1 MSDGGLHISDIYQS
15 LLTGKLIL
23 TVSMAVTN
31 AEDDITGVVGA
42 DIQLEQLMKRA
53 EAVEEDVLNDD
64 YR

>member
-1 MSDGGLHISDIYQS
+1 MVACTFPTFIS